1 MEVEEFG
8 KNQRTFLNK
17 KPSKLALLR
26 AARYDRHMIE
36 LPKDLLQN
44 FTNDAEGPPLCA
56 ETAPDIF
63 FIDSEEGVTPAQI
76 YAGRKLAKQICSEC
90 PYQIRCAEWAIL
102 KEERLGIWGGLTP
115 RERSD
120 IRRARSRGQVVNL
133 GELRVFNP
141 DKGEKPNRNGVGK
154 KRATSGLES

>member
-1 MEVEEFG
+1 
-8 KNQRTFLNK
+8 
-17 KPSKLALLR
+17 
-26 AARYDRHMIE
+26 MIE
-36 LPKDLLQN
+36 IPEYGLPN
-44 FTNDAEGPPLCA
+44 FFTKEEGAPLCS

-63 FIDSEEGVTPAQI
+63 FIDSEEGATPAEI

-90 PYQIRCAEWAIL
+90 PYQIRCAEWAIA

-141 DKGEKPNRNGVGK
+141 DKGAKPNRTGAGK
-154 KRATSGLES
+154 KRATASLED

>member
-1 MEVEEFG
+1 
-8 KNQRTFLNK
+8 
-17 KPSKLALLR
+17 
-26 AARYDRHMIE
+26 MIE

-63 FIDSEEGVTPAQI
+63 FIDSEEGVTASQI
-76 YAGRKLAKQICSEC
+76 YAGRKLAKQICSGC

-102 KEERLGIWGGLTP
+102 KEERIGIWGGLTP

-120 IRRARSRGQVVNL
+120 IRRARARGQVVNI
-133 GELRVFNP
+133 GELRIFTP
-141 DKGEKPNRNGVGK
+141 EKSNNPNRT
-154 KRATSGLES
+154 RAGRKPLTSEL